1 VRHSPNLRAKLL
13 LLTLASIALGALP
26 AHAQD
31 IAGSW
36 QGIVQAQGNSRILLK
51 ISKADNGSL
60 KADMYFLDIGS
71 ARHPVNDI
79 AFDGSTLKF
88 PVTGYS
94 GDYLGKMS
102 VDGNSIVGAWKPE
115 SGPSLP
121 LTFKRATPE
130 TAWVIPQPAAPT
142 AMAADAHPSFEVAT
156 IKPAVPVESGKPSAF
171 FSAQGRHYSAKSV
184 TLVDLI
190 KYAYTLVPRQIQ
202 GAPDWADTTRFDIA
216 GEPDT
221 EGRPNIVQIQEMY
234 QKLLADR
241 FKLSFRRV
249 NKQLSVYALK
259 PEEGGPK
266 VAKSSGGPTDRQY
279 ILANP
284 GPHGGGTLTFV
295 NEPMARLVSNLM
307 AYITD
312 RQVVDQTGLTG
323 RYDFSLTFAPDPL
336 APDAGTAPDIFHAV
350 QQQLGLKLQ
359 PTNAPVEVI
368 VIDHV
373 EPPSPN

>member
-1 VRHSPNLRAKLL
+1 M
-13 LLTLASIALGALP
+13 ALVALP

-36 QGIVQAQGNSRILLK
+36 QGIVQAQGNSRILLR
-51 ISKADNGSL
+51 ISKADNSSL
-60 KADMYFLDIGS
+60 KADIYFLDIGS
-71 ARHPVNDI
+71 TRLPINNI
-79 AFDGSTLKF
+79 TFDGSTLKF

-94 GDYLGKMS
+94 GDYVGKMS
-102 VDGNSIVGAWKPE
+102 ADGDSIVGAWKPE

-121 LTFKRATPE
+121 LTFKRAPPE

-156 IKPAVPVESGKPSAF
+156 IKRAVPVESGKPSAF

-184 TLVDLI
+184 ALVDII

-202 GAPDWADTTRFDIA
+202 GAPDWAETTKFDIA
-216 GEPDT
+216 AEPDT

-241 FKLSFRRV
+241 FKLSFRRIE
-249 NKQLSVYALK
+249 KQFPVYALK
-259 PEEGGPK
+259 QEEGRSKLAQTSSDPK
-266 VAKSSGGPTDRQY
+266 GREYV
-279 ILANP
+279 LANP
-284 GPHGGGTLTFV
+284 GPHGGATLTFV
-295 NEPMARLVSNLM
+295 NVTMAHLVSSLM
-307 AYITD
+307 GTLTD
-312 RQVVDQTGLTG
+312 RQIVDQTGLTG

-350 QQQLGLKLQ
+350 QQQLGLKLES
-359 PTNAPVEVI
+359 TTAPVEVI

-373 EPPSPN
+373 EPPTPN